1 MQVNIGR
8 YLSKRRKMMH
18 LVLKGYKKLGFISF
32 LFIMVL
38 LFTACSSS
46 STSGTKEK
54 KDAKTVHIG
63 IQAGI
68 FPLVYAQEKQF
79 FEKAFEEAGVE
90 IEWHEFASGPPH
102 FEAMA
107 SNRLDFG
114 VMGGTPVIA
123 GQSGGVDFKVI
134 AASSDAKNTYS
145 ILLPKDSDIKELTD
159 LKGKKIAIAKG
170 SNFHYV
176 FTKAIE
182 SVGLTEADVEIVQLQ
197 PDEARAAFDT
207 GAIDAWPIGEP
218 TATIAIEQTG
228 ATVLTTAA
236 ELGLTA
242 PILAI
247 ARTGFTEENPELTEL
262 FLETYQDVILQME
275 ENLDE
280 VSQELAELRKLD
292 KEVMKDILQR
302 SEFNLSPVTEQ
313 FQKSQQ
319 EQADFLFENEIIKKE
334 LDASEV
340 VDNTF
345 ITNVLEKE

>member
-1 MQVNIGR
+1 MRVTHRGR
-8 YLSKRRKMMH
+8 SMRLI
-18 LVLKGYKKLGFISF
+18 LKSYKKLGLISSLLVL
-32 LFIMVL
+32 LF

-54 KDAKTVHIG
+54 EEAKVVHVG
-63 IQAGI
+63 VQAGI
-68 FPLVYAQEKQF
+68 FPLVYAKEKQF
-79 FEKAFEEAGVE
+79 FEKAFEEVGVE
-90 IEWHEFASGPPH
+90 VKWHEFASGPPH

-123 GQSGGVDFKVI
+123 GQSGGIDFQVI

-145 ILLPKDSDIKELTD
+145 ILLPKGSDIKELKD

-176 FTKAIE
+176 FAEALKSI
-182 SVGLTEADVEIVQLQ
+182 GLTEADVDIVQLQ

-218 TATIAIEQTG
+218 TAAIAIEQTG

-242 PILAI
+242 PILSI
-247 ARTGFTEENPELTEL
+247 ARTGFTEKNPELTVL
-262 FLETYQDVILQME
+262 FLETYQDVIIYMK

-280 VSQELAELRKLD
+280 VSQELADLRKLD
-292 KEVMKDILQR
+292 KEVMKDILER
-302 SEFNLSPVTEQ
+302 SDFNLSPITEE

-319 EQADFLFENEIIKKE
+319 EQADFLLEEGIIKKE
-334 LDASEV
+334 LDTSEIV
-340 VDNTF
+340 ENKF
-345 ITNVLEKE
+345 IDHVLEGN